1 MMMVG
6 TNNIQVLWVLRKL
19 VKFLW
24 ICGENCDNYQTDEP
38 SFFRKV
44 IVIFSVETAE
54 VASSAMAEVLST
66 LCIFISDC

>member
-1 MMMVG
+1 MAIG
-6 TNNIQVLWVLRKL
+6 Y
-19 VKFLW
+19 
-24 ICGENCDNYQTDEP
+24 ICGFVVKNMINILLMMNHIRTPFLKIQY
-38 SFFRKV
+38 FRKV